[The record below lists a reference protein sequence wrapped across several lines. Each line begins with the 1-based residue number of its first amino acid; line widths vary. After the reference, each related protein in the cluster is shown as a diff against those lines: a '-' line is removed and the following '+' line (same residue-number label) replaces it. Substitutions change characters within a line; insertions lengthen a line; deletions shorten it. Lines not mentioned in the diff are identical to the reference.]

1 MPNNYRNKNN
11 TILIEILY
19 YPNFRDFLILT
30 FVFCQFSNYIQAKYI
45 VMNYLYNNQE
55 IDEDQEW
62 YDGLAHQEE
71 SEMKEA
77 IKIQD
82 PISAMTLSEP
92 IIIDLGTNLRHVLDK
107 MQENKINCIL
117 TLEDGILGGILTE
130 RDILLKV
137 TGKGFDLDLTTIDEF
152 ITPNPESV
160 TPDDPL
166 AYALNKMYIG
176 GFRNVPVVNDELYP
190 IGIIGINDIIASI
203 ADYFHGDIINLPPLD
218 KFVDTNTQE
227 GG

>member
-1 MPNNYRNKNN
+1 MFFK
-11 TILIEILY
+11 
-19 YPNFRDFLILT
+19 
-30 FVFCQFSNYIQAKYI
+30 CCHYIQAKYTI
-45 VMNYLYNNQE
+45 MKYMFDNQE
-55 IDEDQEW
+55 IEEDQEW
-62 YDGLAHQEE
+62 YDGLNHHEE
-71 SEMKEA
+71 PEMKEA
-77 IKIQD
+77 IKIQE

-92 IIIDLGTNLRHVLDK
+92 TIIDLGTNLKHVLDG

-117 TLEDGILGGILTE
+117 TLNDGTLGGILTE

-152 ITPNPESV
+152 ITTNPESV

-190 IGIIGINDIIASI
+190 IGIIGITDIIASI

-218 KFVDTNTQE
+218 KFVDTNTKE